1 MQTSMTSGTTNRA
14 WAGLPPL
21 VSAIGSGHFEAALSH
36 YLNEACGVEHVC
48 IFRSTEGVPVPTLA
62 VSADGTDISERQART
77 YIRDELW
84 RDDPTMRRAISCADA
99 VAPTVLHLDLVRE
112 RVFVCGR
119 REDGLL
125 GLAMW
130 QSSRTTPLNPRLDQ
144 QVLAATQ
151 AAYAMLSKHLDI
163 CGQGESL
170 ARALTSLTEIEQC
183 IARSPLKL
191 PRRESEVG
199 ARILFGLSTTGI
211 ALDLG
216 LSEGTVITY
225 RRRLYTRLE
234 VFNLRSL
241 LQWYIVLWSK
251 TSFMRQQ

>member
-62 VSADGTDISERQART
+62 MSADGTDISERQART

-99 VAPTVLHLDLVRE
+99 VAPTVLHLDLVRAHRSKFRDALIHRLNIRE

-130 QSSRTTPLNPRLDQ
+130 QSSRTTPLN
-144 QVLAATQ
+144 
-151 AAYAMLSKHLDI
+151 
-163 CGQGESL
+163 
-170 ARALTSLTEIEQC
+170 LTS
-183 IARSPLKL
+183 RSS
-191 PRRESEVG
+191 PRRKRHMPCFPNTSTFADRAKVSR
-199 ARILFGLSTTGI
+199 AR
-211 ALDLG
+211 
-216 LSEGTVITY
+216 
-225 RRRLYTRLE
+225 
-234 VFNLRSL
+234 
-241 LQWYIVLWSK
+241 
-251 TSFMRQQ
+251 